1 MMAIYRVRAYVLR
14 HLYEI
19 SATFDR
25 KLDIVYWPT
34 IDLLIFGLLTSYIQ
48 KMDIGA
54 NFAGAIIGG
63 LMLWT
68 LVYSIQRDI
77 SVSVLEDAWTRNLYN
92 LFSTPLKINE
102 MVFGLLIL
110 SIMKA
115 LVTIS
120 FITLLAWGL
129 FSFNL
134 LSVGPVLVFYVLSIF
149 MFGWAFGYMTASLIF
164 RFGIKVQIFA
174 WSLIAMLYPIS
185 GVFYPL
191 SVLPPILQDIARLFP
206 LSYVFEGLR
215 SIIISGNR
223 PPDGDFIIIFALN
236 VGYLVGGIFLF
247 VRGFHH
253 AKKRG
258 WFIHPT

>member
-1 MMAIYRVRAYVLR
+1 MIAVYRIRAYVLR
-14 HLYEI
+14 HMYEI
-19 SATFDR
+19 AATFDR

-48 KMDIGA
+48 KMNVGA

-102 MVFGLLIL
+102 MVLGLLTL

-115 LVTIS
+115 LITIM

-129 FSFNL
+129 FGFNL
-134 LSVGPVLVFYVLSIF
+134 LSVGPVLAFYILNIF
-149 MFGWAFGYMTASLIF
+149 IFGWAFGYMTASLIF
-164 RFGIKVQIFA
+164 RFGLKVQIFA

-191 SVLPPILQDIARLFP
+191 SVLPPILQDIARVFP
-206 LSYVFEGLR
+206 VSYIFEGLR
-215 SIIISGNR
+215 SVIVSGNL
-223 PPDGDFIIIFALN
+223 PPDRHFIIIFVLN
-236 VGYLVGGIFLF
+236 MFYLAGGIFLF
-247 VRGFHH
+247 VRGFRH
-253 AKKRG
+253 AKNRG